1 MKPLPRIATT
11 LLAVLLTACT
21 FGKPSTS
28 ASSAKPEG
36 DKASP
41 SVTTQ
46 AAAGTSSDA
55 DGRAPVVPRKAK
67 QTKNETVVDATTKN
81 GTPVV
86 ATPDSVALAPQA
98 LDSADS
104 EGESSLVATI
114 GATTPKD
121 APSATVP
128 LEDLPL
134 VPLTPNTTHS
144 VVISEQQASGEL
156 RPVDEATV
164 TTPPRSPEVLR
175 VDALPNGNVA
185 VHVDVHDNPAGT
197 DLALVVTATGSGEM
211 LGNVDVKTGGAAKPG
226 HEFGEVAFTPAVAV
240 LAAPASTATPTST
253 SVAPLVDSTN
263 STGSATSNETVTSTE
278 SATATAT
285 ATNAET
291 ETATASAPAPELIIP
306 SNVVVIV
313 VKGTQLPAPA
323 EEVEFSVQAQSED
336 DKIVTDP
343 SEPVGLGEVAA
354 EEAADNEAVQSADE
368 AISSDDG
375 GDAPEAKPAKDP
387 ISASKAEVQALR
399 DALRAIADK
408 IKAARQEL
416 KLAHAELHRA
426 REGKATN
433 VGKLEATVQS
443 IRSRIQALKRERTVL
458 RDKIKASTAELKK
471 AKREAKGKKDKDEDE
486 NDPDKK
492 DKSPEPSNKK
502 PEKS

>member
-1 MKPLPRIATT
+1 MKPLPLIATT

-55 DGRAPVVPRKAK
+55 DGKAPVVPRKAK
-67 QTKNETVVDATTKN
+67 QAKKETVVDATTKN

-98 LDSADS
+98 LDSAGS
-104 EGESSLVATI
+104 EAESSLVATI

-128 LEDLPL
+128 LEDLPH

-164 TTPPRSPEVLR
+164 TTPPRRPEVVR

-197 DLALVVTATGSGEM
+197 DLALVVTATGSGEL

-253 SVAPLVDSTN
+253 SVAPLVDSTI
-263 STGSATSNETVTSTE
+263 STGSTTSQETVTSTE
-278 SATATAT
+278 SATVT
-285 ATNAET
+285 ET
-291 ETATASAPAPELIIP
+291 ETATAPAPDSELIIP

-343 SEPVGLGEVAA
+343 SDPVGLGEVAA

-375 GDAPEAKPAKDP
+375 GDAPETKPAKNP

-399 DALRAIADK
+399 DALRALADK

-433 VGKLEATVQS
+433 VSKLEATVQS

-492 DKSPEPSNKK
+492 DKSPEHSGKK
-502 PEKS
+502 PEKSKAGE